1 MKNDEKVIES
11 IFNELFHDDFLSYKD
26 ILTTPSDNNQ
36 DGIYSRAKI
45 ALSKLDNEDQSAI
58 LNFFRIIMADTA
70 STIFGTID
78 GSHFPPNINGD
89 FTLLYEDEEIQ
100 GNLQDLFIEKY
111 EDLDNCH

>member
-1 MKNDEKVIES
+1 
-11 IFNELFHDDFLSYKD
+11 
-26 ILTTPSDNNQ
+26 
-36 DGIYSRAKI
+36 
-45 ALSKLDNEDQSAI
+45 
-58 LNFFRIIMADTA
+58 MADTA